1 MGKQIREHTDLVAI
15 GIIVIAL
22 LVVVA
27 LSAPV
32 PLRVIFGLPFL
43 LFFPGYT
50 LVAAVFPRVGHINGL
65 ERLALSFG
73 LSIALTV
80 FIGLILN
87 YSPWGITLY
96 PILLSLIG
104 FVVIASV
111 VAYLRRRRLRADE
124 RFVAAFGMKM
134 PSWAKLSARD
144 RVLSIV
150 LVLSVVV
157 AIGAIGYMFA
167 APPAG
172 EQFTEFYVLGP
183 GGQAA
188 DYPTQ
193 LALGDEGEVL
203 VGVVNHEGEETSYS
217 LEVTTDG
224 VRDGEVRPIVL
235 AHADTWEEEVSF
247 APQHSGESQKVEFLL
262 YKGGES
268 EPCQTLHLFV
278 DVSE

>member
-1 MGKQIREHTDLVAI
+1 MGKQIRDHTDLVAI
-15 GIIVIAL
+15 GIIVVAL

-27 LSAPV
+27 LSAPF

-50 LVAAVFPRVGHINGL
+50 LVAALFPEAGHINGL

-80 FIGLILN
+80 FI
-87 YSPWGITLY
+87 
-96 PILLSLIG
+96 
-104 FVVIASV
+104 

-124 RFVAAFGMKM
+124 RFVVTFGMKM

-150 LVLSVVV
+150 LVLSAVV

-193 LALGDEGEVL
+193 LALGDKGAVL

-235 AHADTWEEEVSF
+235 ADGDTWEEEVSF

-268 EPCQTLHLFV
+268 EPCETLHLFV

>member
-1 MGKQIREHTDLVAI
+1 MGKQIRDYTDLLAI

-27 LSAPV
+27 LSASL

-43 LFFPGYT
+43 LLFPGYT
-50 LVAAVFPRVGHINGL
+50 LVAAVFPKARHINGL
-65 ERLALSFG
+65 ERFALSFG

-80 FIGLILN
+80 FTGLILN
-87 YSPWGITLY
+87 YTPWGINLY
-96 PILLSLIG
+96 PILLSLTG
-104 FVVIASV
+104 FVVITSV
-111 VAYLRRRRLRADE
+111 IAYYRRRRLRTDE

-134 PSWAKLSARD
+134 PSWARLSARD
-144 RVLSIV
+144 RILSIV
-150 LVLSVVV
+150 LVLTAVV

-167 APPAG
+167 APPPG

-183 GGQAA
+183 GGEAA

-193 LALGDEGEVL
+193 LTLGDEGTVL
-203 VGVVNHEGEETSYS
+203 IGIVNHQGEETSYG

-224 VRDGEVRPIVL
+224 VKDSEVGPIVL
-235 AHADTWEEEVSF
+235 AQGDTWEERVSF
-247 APQHSGESQKVEFLL
+247 VPQHGGDSQKVEFVL
-262 YKGGES
+262 YRDGEN

-278 DVSE
+278 DVGE

>member
-1 MGKQIREHTDLVAI
+1 MGKQIRDHTDLVAI
-15 GIIVIAL
+15 GVIVVAL

-32 PLRVIFGLPFL
+32 PLRVILGLPFL

-50 LVAAVFPRVGHINGL
+50 LVSALFPRAGRINGL
-65 ERLALSFG
+65 ERCALSFG

-80 FIGLILN
+80 FVGLILN
-87 YSPWGITLY
+87 YTPWGITLY
-96 PILLSLIG
+96 PILLSLTG

-111 VAYLRRRRLRADE
+111 VAYLRRRRLRAEE
-124 RFVAAFGMKM
+124 RFAVAFGTKM
-134 PSWAKLSARD
+134 PGWAKLSARD
-144 RVLSIV
+144 RALTIV
-150 LVLSVVV
+150 LVLSIVA

-172 EQFTEFYVLGP
+172 ERFTEFYVLGP
-183 GGQAA
+183 GGEAA

-193 LALGDEGEVL
+193 LRLGDEGVVL

-235 AHADTWEEEVSF
+235 GNADTWEEEVSF

-262 YKGGES
+262 YKAGNS
-268 EPCQTLHLFV
+268 EPYETLHLFV

>member
-1 MGKQIREHTDLVAI
+1 MGKQVRDNTDLLAI
-15 GIIVIAL
+15 GIITIVL

-27 LSAPV
+27 LSGPY
-32 PLRVIFGLPFL
+32 PLRVIFGLPFVL
-43 LFFPGYT
+43 LFPGYA
-50 LVAAVFPRVGHINGL
+50 LLAALFPKARGISGL

-87 YSPWGITLY
+87 FTPWGIALY
-96 PILLSLIG
+96 PILLSLSG

-111 VAYLRRRRLRADE
+111 IAIVRRRRLRTDE
-124 RFVAAFGMKM
+124 RFVAALRVRM
-134 PSWAKLSARD
+134 PSWAGLSARD

-150 LVLSVVV
+150 LVLSVVA

-183 GGQAA
+183 GGQAE
-188 DYPTQ
+188 DYPLQ
-193 LALGDEGEVL
+193 LVLGDEGRVL

-217 LEVTTDG
+217 LEVTTEG
-224 VRDGEVRPIVL
+224 IRDGEVRPIVL
-235 AHADTWEEEVSF
+235 GDGDTWEEEVSF
-247 APQHSGESQKVEFLL
+247 VPRHSGESQKVEFLL

-268 EPCQTLHLFV
+268 ELYQTLHLFV
-278 DVSE
+278 DVNE